1 VKDKAMEWNEQEEA
15 GRDGNR
21 GSKSRQCEYAV
32 CRYESR
38 LLNL

>member
-1 VKDKAMEWNEQEEA
+1 MEWNEQEEA
-15 GRDGNR
+15 EMDGKR

-32 CRYESR
+32 HRYETD